1 MKGIK
6 EVFVFSGIIGLVVA
20 MTAPIPFLSIST
32 VYAKDTE
39 VQLNVKGMTC
49 NACAEEVKAAI
60 DKVKGVK
67 KSEVNWKKEL
77 AVVTVKK
84 GTDPNLLV
92 SAVEDAGFEA
102 YLADNP
108 KQREAKREEE
118 REEPSRDRG
127 THSY

>member
-6 EVFVFSGIIGLVVA
+6 VFIFCIIGLIVA
-20 MTAPIPFLSIST
+20 MTAPLLTTS
-32 VYAKDTE
+32 VYAKDKE

-49 NACAEEVKAAI
+49 NACAEEVKDAL

-67 KSEVNWKKEL
+67 KSEVSWKKEL

-92 SAVEDAGFEA
+92 SAVEEAGYEA

-108 KQREAKREEE
+108 RKREAKKEEE

-127 THSY
+127 THSH